1 MTAGA
6 AGARR
11 AGTIETE
18 AVGAET
24 TGRDAIAIAATRRID
39 TTYVGV
45 LLFIASEAMFFVG
58 LFAAYFQ
65 SRADHPVW
73 PPPSVHLDLPLAAVL
88 TVVLVTSSG
97 TMQLALRAIRR
108 GDRRGMQ
115 RAMLVTIALGVLFLC
130 GQAYDYLTLGLPVD
144 SGTYAAAFYSLTGFH
159 GAHVLGGVIAMGA
172 MLGRAA
178 GGQFTAEH
186 HAAVEG
192 VSAYWHFVD
201 IIWLLV
207 FSTVFLIH

>member
-6 AGARR
+6 VDARR
-11 AGTIETE
+11 AGTIGVEETS
-18 AVGAET
+18 AA
-24 TGRDAIAIAATRRID
+24 AIAIAAERRID

-58 LFAAYFQ
+58 LFAAYFTT
-65 SRADHPVW
+65 RTGHPVW

-88 TVVLVTSSG
+88 TVVLVASSG
-97 TMQLALRAIRR
+97 TMQLAVRAIRR

-115 RAMLVTIALGVLFLC
+115 RAMLVTVVLGIVFLC
-130 GQAYDYLTLGLPVD
+130 GQAYDYATLGLPLD
-144 SGTYAAAFYSLTGFH
+144 SGSYAAAFYTLTGFH
-159 GAHVLGGVIAMGA
+159 GAHVLGGVIAISL

-178 GGQFTAEH
+178 QGQFTAEH

-192 VSAYWHFVD
+192 AGAYWHFVD
-201 IIWLLV
+201 IVWLFV
-207 FSTVFLIH
+207 FSTIFLIR

>member
-1 MTAGA
+1 MSTDAVRLHQGV
-6 AGARR
+6 GL
-11 AGTIETE
+11 GGE
-18 AVGAET
+18 AIGAE
-24 TGRDAIAIAATRRID
+24 AIALAAERRID

-58 LFAAYFQ
+58 LFAGYFTTR
-65 SRADHPVW
+65 SDHPVW
-73 PPPSVHLDLPLAAVL
+73 PPPSVHLDVPLAVVL
-88 TVVLVTSSG
+88 TILLVTSSG
-97 TMQLALRAIRR
+97 TMQLAIRAIRR

-115 RAMLVTIALGVLFLC
+115 RALLVTILLGIVFLC
-130 GQAYDYLTLGLPVD
+130 GQAYDYATLGLPID
-144 SGTYAAAFYSLTGFH
+144 SGSYAAVFYALTGFH

-178 GGQFTAEH
+178 GGQFTARH

-192 VSAYWHFVD
+192 VAAYWHFVD

-207 FSTVFLIH
+207 FSTIFLVH